1 MISLC
6 GSNSLVEDIMMFD
19 MFNKTSK
26 FWLNWNASKF
36 HHCQVI
42 DSTIQLAVFFDRRA

>member
-26 FWLNWNASKF
+26 FWLNWKASKF
-36 HHCQVI
+36 HHGQVI
-42 DSTIQLAVFFDRRA
+42 DVQLAVFFDRRA